1 MAAQA
6 EEKKEE
12 PKYDK
17 RIQDFLD
24 SAYCPNYLKFKSYQ
38 ELAEGMTVKYHDDC
52 YMISTAYHKE
62 KSELIPFQGKKAA
75 TAYWVQVAEQIDA
88 VGVKCDVEW
97 VKVNDL
103 KFTVKAKFHA
113 FNAKDKEVLD
123 IDVEETVTL
132 NEDGLAVHVISVTQD
147 FDIVKLHKKEMV
159 HKAGP
164 SIHLDDNKAVIT
176 CLDADFNEVSYDL
189 NLKENISKVNQIQKI
204 VKEAESNKKDV
215 MIVIVE
221 PEQKN
226 GKKVPIVSHAV
237 LSG

>member
-17 RIQDFLD
+17 RVQEFLD
-24 SAYCPNYLKFKSYQ
+24 SGYSPEYLKFKSYQ
-38 ELAEGMTVKYHDDC
+38 EHAEAITFKYHDDC
-52 YMISTAYHKE
+52 DMISTAYHKE
-62 KSELIPFQGKKAA
+62 KSELIPIQGKKAA
-75 TAYWVQVAEQIDA
+75 TAYVTQLMEQIDGMGA
-88 VGVKCDVEW
+88 KCDLDW
-97 VKVNDL
+97 VKADGL
-103 KFTVKAKFHA
+103 KFTVKAKFHV
-113 FNAKDKEVLD
+113 FNAKDEEVMD
-123 IDVEETVTL
+123 FDVEETITL
-132 NEDGLAVHVISVTQD
+132 NEEGLAVHIVSVTKD
-147 FDIVKLHKKEMV
+147 YDIVKLHKKQMI

-164 SIHLDDNKAVIT
+164 SIHLDNNLAVIT
-176 CLDADFNEVSYDL
+176 CLDADFNEVNYEM
-189 NLKENISKVNQIQKI
+189 NLKENVSKVNQIQKI
-204 VKEAESNKKDV
+204 VKEAESQKKDA